1 VAGSSL
7 RRFGQAVQPE
17 LRLLRSLSTN
27 YVDGDTAII
36 VLDIAL
42 SAETME
48 PLLEDPDQPRKLSE
62 KILSALPK
70 APSSG
75 LAVVAFDAAPLL
87 GKGAAEREMS

>member
-1 VAGSSL
+1 VTAHL
-7 RRFGQAVQPE
+7 PLATRTAVRALPQ
-17 LRLLRSLSTN
+17 STID